1 MLVFHNYYE
10 KKADWVIHIL
20 ESLNV
25 GCSHNISLLNIH
37 PLVSFVCE
45 LGQATFWR
53 STWRIG
59 NFSKVFWRKQIL
71 FSSHRSCLSAD
82 SCVQELGLWLGR
94 SIRPVVVSL
103 PRLLYNLEYQN
114 IWRKG
119 CQVRAISDSL
129 RVPGKLTVQL
139 ETI

>member
-1 MLVFHNYYE
+1 MEVH
-10 KKADWVIHIL
+10 L
-20 ESLNV
+20 ENWELFQ
-25 GCSHNISLLNIH
+25 GFLAEAIFFFPSHL
-37 PLVSFVCE
+37 
-45 LGQATFWR
+45 
-53 STWRIG
+53 
-59 NFSKVFWRKQIL
+59 
-71 FSSHRSCLSAD
+71 SCLSAD

-103 PRLLYNLEYQN
+103 PRPLYNLEYQN

>member
-1 MLVFHNYYE
+1 MENWELFQGFLAE
-10 KKADWVIHIL
+10 AIFFFP
-20 ESLNV
+20 
-25 GCSHNISLLNIH
+25 SHL
-37 PLVSFVCE
+37 
-45 LGQATFWR
+45 
-53 STWRIG
+53 
-59 NFSKVFWRKQIL
+59 
-71 FSSHRSCLSAD
+71 SCLSAD

-94 SIRPVVVSL
+94 SIRPVVDSL

>member
-1 MLVFHNYYE
+1 MENWKLFQ
-10 KKADWVIHIL
+10 
-20 ESLNV
+20 
-25 GCSHNISLLNIH
+25 G
-37 PLVSFVCE
+37 
-45 LGQATFWR
+45 
-53 STWRIG
+53 
-59 NFSKVFWRKQIL
+59 FWRKQIL